1 MHSRRLLPVRHCA
14 RPLTGAVMVG
24 TGCAVQD
31 AQELQAAL
39 LRQVPKGESGA
50 KLQARFQ
57 QFAPVL
63 RIMEVGDCG

>member
-1 MHSRRLLPVRHCA
+1 
-14 RPLTGAVMVG
+14 MVG